1 MNAATHPTHRFIEAN
16 GMRLCVE
23 ERGRPEGEP
32 MLLVMGL
39 AAQMTLWPEALLR
52 HWVEA
57 GYRVIRFDNRDIGLS
72 SEIPARLQGS
82 GVEAMLRFRLGLP
95 VPAPYTLHDMAD
107 DALALMDTLGLE
119 RVHLVGISMG
129 GMISQILSAKAPHRV
144 RSLTLIMTSTNSPSL
159 PMPDLRVVWR
169 LQGGGIKGHTE
180 DAVLAR
186 SLSFW
191 HTVRTRGLPVDE
203 QRLRERILSDYRR
216 SYRPAGILRQ
226 TRAVLATGSLRD
238 LTQRIPVP
246 ARIIHG
252 TADPLVRPA
261 AAREL
266 HKLLPHARLTWMQGM
281 GHDLPEPLLPAIA
294 EHTLENVGQG

>member
-107 DALALMDTLGLE
+107 DALALMDALGLE
-119 RVHLVGISMG
+119 RVHL
-129 GMISQILSAKAPHRV
+129 
-144 RSLTLIMTSTNSPSL
+144 
-159 PMPDLRVVWR
+159 
-169 LQGGGIKGHTE
+169 
-180 DAVLAR
+180 
-186 SLSFW
+186 
-191 HTVRTRGLPVDE
+191 
-203 QRLRERILSDYRR
+203 
-216 SYRPAGILRQ
+216 
-226 TRAVLATGSLRD
+226 
-238 LTQRIPVP
+238 
-246 ARIIHG
+246 
-252 TADPLVRPA
+252 
-261 AAREL
+261 
-266 HKLLPHARLTWMQGM
+266 
-281 GHDLPEPLLPAIA
+281 
-294 EHTLENVGQG
+294 